1 MKNGCLENTNNA
13 HPKNFGLN
21 SSGRLEWLDFGKAMG
36 ILVVLLVHAGCRLGL
51 VTYYGG
57 MFYMPIFF
65 VAAGYTYR
73 VKEGESYGTFLLKKA
88 KRLLI
93 PYFGTS
99 AFLWVFFWVKDCVLG
114 GIPGDLKLAS
124 LFGIL
129 YSRNQMWRSGYAGS
143 NPVLMD
149 ILNSPLWFLTALF
162 LVYAWYG
169 LISRSQKKYWL
180 LGGGLA
186 VSVIWHY
193 AAPLL
198 LPWSL
203 EAVPY
208 FTVFFAAGEKLKE
221 WGGVKTLTNDIRL
234 GIACLNFFL
243 LLGFLS
249 GSVNLSCGNYGVS
262 MLLYLAVGIFGS
274 YIHIRHRRPAGSK
287 MSASNAGMWYGGP
300 ADVTDSV
307 LSHVPLHVPPDRS
320 RCAGAGR
327 RTDQNSDGGGKSGGA
342 DGGRMGEKYEK
353 IDEIVIRNAI

>member
-1 MKNGCLENTNNA
+1 MKNGFSEKRTD
-13 HPKNFGLN
+13 
-21 SSGRLEWLDFGKAMG
+21 GRLKWLDFGKAMG
-36 ILVVLLVHAGCRLGL
+36 ILVVLLVHAGCKLGL

-65 VAAGYTYR
+65 VAAGYTFR
-73 VKEGESYGTFLLKKA
+73 MKEGESYGTFLWKKA

-93 PYFGTS
+93 PYFGAS
-99 AFLWVFFWVKDCVLG
+99 AFLWLFFWVKDCVLG
-114 GIPGDLKLAS
+114 GTPGDLKLAS
-124 LFGIL
+124 VFGIL
-129 YSRNQMWRSGYAGS
+129 YSRNQMWRVGDASS

-149 ILNSPLWFLTALF
+149 LLNSPLWFLTALF

-169 LISRSQKKYWL
+169 LISRSRKKYWL

-193 AAPLL
+193 ATTLL

-208 FTVFFAAGEKLKE
+208 FAVFFAAGEKLKE

-249 GSVNLSCGNYGVS
+249 GSVNLSCGNYGLS
-262 MLLYLAVGIFGS
+262 MLLYLAVGILGS
-274 YIHIRHRRPAGSK
+274 YTIFVIGDRLEARCPKIMQVFELIGRQTLPI
-287 MSASNAGMWYGGP
+287 
-300 ADVTDSV
+300 
-307 LSHVPLHVPPDRS
+307 LCLHMFLYMFLQT
-320 RCAGAGR
+320 GAGVLGFG
-327 RTDQNSDGGGKSGGA
+327 DGLTKTVMVVGSLAALTAAGCGWEYLGK
-342 DGGRMGEKYEK
+342 RKRPK
-353 IDEIVIRNAI
+353 RP